1 LYSAYA
7 IKLAVKSNIHPIITV
22 AGRGIDFVEGL
33 IDRSKGD
40 TIIDYRK
47 GDDAVIQGLKDAL
60 KNKAFRYA
68 FDATSEHNSYT
79 NIVAAGLEK
88 DGHLT
93 VVLPGKKYEG
103 VPETVKLVTTSVG
116 EAHKGDKDFAYVYY
130 RYLAKGIDDGWFKP
144 HPVEVVEGGLY
155 GLEKALADL
164 KDGKA
169 SAVKYVFRIADTKGV
184 KGEKL

>member
-1 LYSAYA
+1 
-7 IKLAVKSNIHPIITV
+7 V
-22 AGRGIDFVEGL
+22 AGRGIDFVESI

-47 GDDAVIQGLKDAL
+47 GDDAVIAGLKDAL
-60 KNKAFRYA
+60 KGKKFQYA

-103 VPETVKLVTTSVG
+103 VPDTVRIHKLVSLWCKVLTGTTG
-116 EAHKGDKDFAYVYY
+116 PPCYHK
-130 RYLAKGIDDGWFKP
+130 R
-144 HPVEVVEGGLY
+144 
-155 GLEKALADL
+155 
-164 KDGKA
+164 
-169 SAVKYVFRIADTKGV
+169 R
-184 KGEKL
+184 

>member
-1 LYSAYA
+1 
-7 IKLAVKSNIHPIITV
+7 
-22 AGRGIDFVEGL
+22 
-33 IDRSKGD
+33 
-40 TIIDYRK
+40 
-47 GDDAVIQGLKDAL
+47 VIQGLKDAL
-60 KNKAFRYA
+60 KNKPFRYA

-103 VPETVKLVTTSVG
+103 VPETVNLVTTSVG

-130 RYLAKGIDDGWFKP
+130 RYLAKGLDDGWFKP
-144 HPVEVVEGGLY
+144 HPVEVVEGGLD
-155 GLEKALADL
+155 GLEKALTNL